1 MSQPSGAPEL
11 DAQVAAIGRQ
21 AYGLVEELFPF
32 CRSLTGEG
40 VRRTLRALQRAVPLE
55 IHEGAAGTG
64 AYDWVVADEW
74 NIEDAYVLDGRGRRI
89 IDFRA
94 NNLDV
99 VGYSSESGTRA
110 YDWVVPDEWNIE
122 DAYVLDGRGRRIID
136 FRANNLDV
144 VGYSSEIDRRVS
156 RSELLQHLFTDPA
169 HPEWIPYRHTYY
181 KESWGFCA
189 PHTLLASLTETEYRV
204 RIDSRRAPG
213 SLTYGEFLLP
223 GPEPGEIL
231 ISPHSCHPSL

>member
-40 VRRTLRALQRAVPLE
+40 VRRTLRALQRVVPLE
-55 IHEGAAGTG
+55 IHE
-64 AYDWVVADEW
+64 VP
-74 NIEDAYVLDGRGRRI
+74 
-89 IDFRA
+89 
-94 NNLDV
+94 
-99 VGYSSESGTRA
+99 SGTRA

-169 HPEWIPYRHTYY
+169 HPDWVPYRHTYL
-181 KESWGFCA
+181 SS
-189 PHTLLASLTETEYRV
+189 LAV
-204 RIDSRRAPG
+204 Q
-213 SLTYGEFLLP
+213 
-223 GPEPGEIL
+223 
-231 ISPHSCHPSL
+231 